1 MSLGYALAYATGIT
15 PWERAAEA
23 DPQGL
28 HRLYGRE
35 EADHGGP
42 GRMLDL
48 GCGSGAHTVALAAR
62 GWKATGVDQVA
73 AALRRARHRAGKA
86 QVGAEFVRADVTALD
101 PAELGGGFDFFL
113 DVGCFH
119 GLSDPQR
126 AAMGRSVTALA
137 APAATLLLL
146 AFRPGATPR
155 PLPRGAGAADL
166 ARAFPRWEIIDSE
179 AAVTDGMPAALRRAA
194 PTWHRLRHQP

>member
-1 MSLGYALAYATGIT
+1 MSLGYKLAYATGIT

-23 DPQGL
+23 DAPGL
-28 HRLYGRE
+28 DRLFARE

-62 GWKATGVDQVA
+62 GWKATGVDQVG
-73 AALRRARHRAGKA
+73 AALRRARQRARSQ
-86 QVGAEFVRADVTALD
+86 QVTAEFVQANVTTLD
-101 PAELGGGFDFFL
+101 PAQLGSGFDFFL

-137 APAATLLLL
+137 GPAATLLLL
-146 AFRPGATPR
+146 AFKAGAAPR
-155 PLPRGAGAADL
+155 PLPRGADTADL
-166 ARAFPRWEIIDSE
+166 ERAFPQWRIIDTE
-179 AAVTDGMPAALRRAA
+179 AASTDGMPKPLRRAA
-194 PTWHRLRHQP
+194 PTLYRLRHQP